1 MATEPDGVKTI
12 ADFLVALAE
21 SRELF
26 ERWQNGDSHA
36 RRHEMDEFGLT
47 PEQQAVVVLGDL
59 KLLQAYLD
67 YEYGQ
72 GYVQSGSSEDAG
84 APHSGTSMVV
94 TYRPPPAPP
103 PTYAPTRAR
112 RIPTY

>member
-1 MATEPDGVKTI
+1 MKTI
-12 ADFLVALAE
+12 ADFLIALAE

-26 ERWQNGDSHA
+26 ERWQKGDSQA

-67 YEYGQ
+67 YEYSRGL
-72 GYVQSGSSEDAG
+72 VQSVPSDDPDA
-84 APHSGTSMVV
+84 AYSGVQMVV

>member
-1 MATEPDGVKTI
+1 MATEPERVKTI
-12 ADFLVALAE
+12 ADFLVGLAE

-26 ERWQNGDSHA
+26 ERWQNGDSRA
-36 RRHEMDEFGLT
+36 RRDQMDEFGLT

-72 GYVQSGSSEDAG
+72 GYVQSIPSDDADAAYG
-84 APHSGTSMVV
+84 GTSMVV

-103 PTYAPTRAR
+103 PTWTTTRAR